1 VGIIYRER
9 KAPVASTCDLT
20 ESPDPELVRELKTNG
35 RVVTKP
41 TSIKPDTFSCAIT
54 STKGPFGERRMSVLG
69 LQ

>member
-1 VGIIYRER
+1 VPSRVGIIYRER

-41 TSIKPDTFSCAIT
+41 TFDKTRHVFLCDY
-54 STKGPFGERRMSVLG
+54 
-69 LQ
+69 